1 PPGQTPPVERPD
13 GRVLSAEEGLRR
25 GTSPEKLAG
34 LKPAFKEGGVIHAG
48 NSSQISD
55 GAAAVLMMTSDKAS
69 ELGLTP
75 LARVHTA
82 VLAGDDPMIMLTA
95 PIPATLKALKKS

>member
-1 PPGQTPPVERPD
+1 M
-13 GRVLSAEEGLRR
+13 
-25 GTSPEKLAG
+25 
-34 LKPAFKEGGVIHAG
+34 IHAG

-55 GAAAVLMMTSDKAS
+55 GSGALLITSARRR

-82 VLAGDDPMIMLTA
+82 VLAGADPVIMLTA
-95 PIPATLKALKKS
+95 SDPGHPEGPEAAG